1 MGRLTWGHW
10 GIFPVSETL
19 RQAEGKPEDP
29 LQALALPA
37 CGNPLLP
44 GWEDPEAEGGYQML
58 RNHLSN
64 PPAAFLLGLA
74 CGHQGCLRTSGTA
87 PWFVAFCAVIVFYPE
102 SQGAYLAST
111 SQAQRAFKPWVLLPF
126 RMRRHQLL
134 CSCSSPASLVPSIE
148 TSPQLLQ
155 TNNILRPLIKL
166 PSLLL
171 SLTWQRAV
179 GM

>member
-1 MGRLTWGHW
+1 MGSLTRGHW

-74 CGHQGCLRTSGTA
+74 CGHRGCLRTSGTA

-102 SQGAYLAST
+102 SQGAHLAPT
-111 SQAQRAFKPWVLLPF
+111 SQAQRAFKPWF
-126 RMRRHQLL
+126 A
-134 CSCSSPASLVPSIE
+134 PA
-148 TSPQLLQ
+148 LQ
-155 TNNILRPLIKL
+155 SEEAPA
-166 PSLLL
+166 PLLL
-171 SLTWQRAV
+171 LLACFSGTINRDITSAAANK
-179 GM
+179 